1 MDLLHP
7 VILGR
12 GVVIVPKS
20 YQQEGLSITYAK
32 RLVLDFGSSNPEGS
46 LFFFPFSKFL
56 SLVSFFRVR
65 LYSVRVRVSVSLTRL
80 SFQLVRLGT
89 RAIVVTSE
97 PFRKSQKA
105 CLRRSTKSQI
115 IGTFTTEDW

>member
-1 MDLLHP
+1 M
-7 VILGR
+7 
-12 GVVIVPKS
+12 IVPKS

-65 LYSVRVRVSVSLTRL
+65 LYSVRVRVSVSLARL
-80 SFQLVRLGT
+80 PFRLVRLGT

-97 PFRKSQKA
+97 PFRKITKGMSQEINEVA
-105 CLRRSTKSQI
+105 NYRNFHNRGLVSIQAMLL
-115 IGTFTTEDW
+115 

>member
-1 MDLLHP
+1 M
-7 VILGR
+7 
-12 GVVIVPKS
+12 PKS

-65 LYSVRVRVSVSLTRL
+65 LYSVRVSVSLTRL